1 MKPLIISLLA
11 LSIAGHSYAAEPQ
24 AEPEQAQSGPNLS
37 KRSSDPLVN
46 TLLQNRSP
54 LDVDQQKA
62 IEVYLSS
69 EAKMLAPQTPMGAT
83 TTDPE
88 TVIDLSDGAKTK
100 TITLQLG
107 YLTSLMVVGENG
119 ATWPIRR
126 ARAGD
131 DSVATVE
138 AVPESGTL
146 ELSPKQPWVGT
157 NLILYLA
164 DRSQPI
170 KLYLRVSS
178 DPADGVRDAVKLIVS
193 GVPSGSAPLL
203 QPNRVAIDNQL
214 MNALG
219 RSPGRNWTSIQ
230 VANDDNLP
238 FSINYWMSPDRKDA
252 IVRLR
257 GGSLMGP
264 DWETETRDP
273 DGGTRVYRFREAV
286 PLMLRVA
293 DSAGVE
299 YQVSLQNPADI
310 LAGRDGS
317 KRMSVKRTSPERAPI
332 ESPLAFEE
340 PVGMVRGDRT
350 QTIAPKATQANE
362 NVRVYESFTGKGIRQ
377 NRVQIVSDLTMNK
390 DTAARLI
397 EESYRNKPVPNTAD
411 LQEPPAAAKAGLAVA
426 MAAPAAQPAPI
437 TGNVTPGPAA
447 TTKTSGVLTTA
458 KAAVATPA
466 PAAAVAAAAPAPAPV
481 STGLTYSVKSGGLYE
496 NLYQLTDKM
505 NWKAPLWDLGDE
517 DHVVSGGYTVTGNT
531 PEEVIAKYLEPYAE
545 AYNFNVS
552 ISPLEKKVWLH

>member
-11 LSIAGHSYAAEPQ
+11 LSIAGYTHAAEEQ
-24 AEPEQAQSGPNLS
+24 GAAEQAPSGPVLT

-62 IEVYLSS
+62 IEVYLTS
-69 EAKMLAPQTPMGAT
+69 EAKMTAPQTPLGAT

-131 DSVATVE
+131 DAVATVE

-170 KLYLRVSS
+170 KLYLRVSA

-238 FSINYWMSPDRKDA
+238 FSISYWMSPDRKDA

-264 DWETETRDP
+264 DWQTETRDP

-299 YQVSLQNPADI
+299 YQVSLKNPADI

-317 KRMSVKRTSPERAPI
+317 KSMSVKRTSPERAPI

-340 PVGMVRGDRT
+340 PLGLVRADRT
-350 QTIAPKATQANE
+350 QTISPKSTQPNE

-377 NRVQIVSDLTMNK
+377 NRVEIVTDLTMNK

-397 EESYRNKPVPNTAD
+397 EETYRNKPVPNTAD
-411 LQEPPAAAKAGLAVA
+411 LQDPPAAAKAGLAVA
-426 MAAPAAQPAPI
+426 MAAPI
-437 TGNVTPGPAA
+437 SGSITPGPAA
-447 TTKTSGVLTTA
+447 TQKSNGILTSATA
-458 KAAVATPA
+458 SASA
-466 PAAAVAAAAPAPAPV
+466 PATAVPVAAPV
-481 STGLTYSVKSGGLYE
+481 PVKTGLTYSVKAGGLYE
-496 NLYQLTDKM
+496 NLYQLTEKM

-517 DHVVSGGYTVTGNT
+517 DHVVSGGYTVSGDT

>member
-11 LSIAGHSYAAEPQ
+11 LAMASFVHAEEGQ
-24 AEPEQAQSGPNLS
+24 GSAEQAAGPVLT

-46 TLLQNRSP
+46 TLIQNRSP
-54 LDVDQQKA
+54 LDVEQQKA
-62 IEVYLSS
+62 IEVYLTS
-69 EAKMLAPQTPMGAT
+69 EAKLLAPKTPTGAT

-131 DSVATVE
+131 DAVAKVDL
-138 AVPESGTL
+138 VPDTGTL
-146 ELSPKQPWVGT
+146 EISPQQAWVGS
-157 NLILYLA
+157 NLMLYLA

-170 KLYLRVSS
+170 KLYLQVSA
-178 DPADGVRDAVKLIVS
+178 DPADGVRDQVKLIVS
-193 GVPSGSAPLL
+193 GVPSGSSPLL

-219 RSPGRNWTSIQ
+219 RSPGRNWTSVQ

-238 FSINYWMSPDRKDA
+238 FSVNYWMSPDRKDA

-273 DGGTRVYRFREAV
+273 DGGTRVYRFRGAV

-299 YQVSLQNPADI
+299 YQVSLLNPADI

-317 KRMSVKRTSPERAPI
+317 KRMTVKRTSPERAPI

-350 QTIAPKATQANE
+350 QKISPKASQPNE
-362 NVRVYESFTGKGIRQ
+362 TVRTYESFSGKGITR
-377 NRVQIVSDLTMNK
+377 NRVEIVSDLSINK
-390 DTAARLI
+390 DAAARLI
-397 EESYRNKPVPNTAD
+397 EESYRNRPLPNTAD
-411 LQEPPAAAKAGLAVA
+411 LQEPPAAASAGLAVA
-426 MAAPAAQPAPI
+426 MAAPAASAPPI
-437 TGNVTPGPAA
+437 TGTATPGPAA
-447 TTKTSGVLTTA
+447 ASKATGVLTSATA
-458 KAAVATPA
+458 A
-466 PAAAVAAAAPAPAPV
+466 PAAVAAAPVAAKPAPAPV
-481 STGLTYSVKSGGLYE
+481 QTGYSYAVKSGGLYE
-496 NLYQLTDKM
+496 NLYQLTEKV

-517 DHVVSGGYTVTGNT
+517 DHVVSGGYTVSGDT

-545 AYNFNVS
+545 AYKFNVK
-552 ISPLEKKVWLH
+552 ISPLERKVWLH

>member
-1 MKPLIISLLA
+1 MKPLIITLLA
-11 LSIAGHSYAAEPQ
+11 LSIAGYTHAAEEQGSP
-24 AEPEQAQSGPNLS
+24 AQAQPGPVLT

-62 IEVYLSS
+62 IEVYLTS
-69 EAKMLAPQTPMGAT
+69 EAKMTAPQTPLGAT
-83 TTDPE
+83 STDPE

-131 DSVATVE
+131 DAVATVDT
-138 AVPESGTL
+138 VPESGTL

-164 DRSQPI
+164 DRAQPI
-170 KLYLRVSS
+170 KLYLRVSA

-286 PLMLRVA
+286 PLMLRVS

-317 KRMSVKRTSPERAPI
+317 KSMAVKRTSPERAPI
-332 ESPLAFEE
+332 EAPLAFEE
-340 PVGMVRGDRT
+340 PPGMVRGDRT
-350 QTIAPKATQANE
+350 QTILPKPTQANE
-362 NVRVYESFTGKGIRQ
+362 NVRVYESFSGKGIRR
-377 NRVQIVSDLTMNK
+377 NRVEIVTDLTMNK

-397 EESYRNKPVPNTAD
+397 EESYRNKPLPNTAD
-411 LQEPPAAAKAGLAVA
+411 LKEPPAAAKAGLAVA
-426 MAAPAAQPAPI
+426 MAAPAAQAAPI
-437 TGNVTPGPAA
+437 TGTVSPGPAA
-447 TTKTSGVLTTA
+447 TPKANGVLTSATA
-458 KAAVATPA
+458 SVSTPKAV
-466 PAAAVAAAAPAPAPV
+466 VAAAPARAPAA
-481 STGLTYSVKSGGLYE
+481 TGLTYSVKSGGLYE

-517 DHVVSGGYTVTGNT
+517 DHVVSGGYTVSGNT
-531 PEEVIAKYLEPYAE
+531 PEEVISKYLEPYAE

>member
-11 LSIAGHSYAAEPQ
+11 LTIAGYTHAAEEQ
-24 AEPEQAQSGPNLS
+24 GAPEQAQSGPVLT

-54 LDVDQQKA
+54 LDVEQQKA
-62 IEVYLSS
+62 IEVYLTS

-83 TTDPE
+83 STDPE

-131 DSVATVE
+131 DAVATVE

-219 RSPGRNWTSIQ
+219 RSPGRNWTTIQ
-230 VANDDNLP
+230 VADDDNLP

-273 DGGTRVYRFREAV
+273 DGGTRVYRFREAT

-317 KRMSVKRTSPERAPI
+317 KSMTVKRTSPERAPI

-340 PVGMVRGDRT
+340 PVGMVRSDRT
-350 QTIAPKATQANE
+350 QTISPKSAQASE

-377 NRVQIVSDLTMNK
+377 NRVEIVNDLAINK

-397 EESYRNKPVPNTAD
+397 EESYRNKPLPNTAD
-411 LQEPPAAAKAGLAVA
+411 MKEPPAAAKAGLAVA
-426 MAAPAAQPAPI
+426 MAAPAEPAQPI
-437 TGNVTPGPAA
+437 TSTVTP
-447 TTKTSGVLTTA
+447 SGVLTSATSS
-458 KAAVATPA
+458 VSTPA
-466 PAAAVAAAAPAPAPV
+466 PAAAVAAPAPV
-481 STGLTYSVKSGGLYE
+481 KTGLSYSVQSGGLYE
-496 NLYQLTDKM
+496 NLYQLTEKM

-517 DHVVSGGYTVTGNT
+517 DHVVSGGYTVSGDT